1 MSASNKYIIM
11 CVGYTHSGKTTFA
24 RKLVKELTDIVL
36 LDNDDIASFINSQ
49 YPTAVFSDYN
59 KIKRNFKEPN
69 LKFLLSKDI
78 LKFCLRAGLNII
90 HASGNLGK
98 DARLVILNN
107 AKKHNYK
114 IITIYFNLPKELILS
129 RIKITKKSKNCF
141 KLSKSWAQVLKKQE
155 LYAELPPTKK
165 NAIYYEIQNL
175 EDYQRV
181 FKELKKLLLTN

>member
-1 MSASNKYIIM
+1 M

>member
-1 MSASNKYIIM
+1 M

-24 RKLVKELTDIVL
+24 RKLTKELTNIVL
-36 LDNDDIASFINSQ
+36 LDNDEIASFINSQ

-181 FKELKKLLLTN
+181 FKELKKLLITN